1 MASLWIIATWPNVS
15 LAQFSQFYPSLAH
28 HLAPFGNAARKRSDK
43 GDYWWE
49 LRPCSYYHVFSEN
62 KIFWSAISKIPRFSF
77 DTEHKYINNSVHFI
91 PTDDKYLLAILQSR
105 VIWFA
110 ISQMCVPL
118 RLRAGLWQY
127 QLKSQFISRLP
138 IPTPTDDVRAII
150 AQLAQDI
157 SANAKARY
165 ALHERVRRRI
175 SQDLGGGG
183 KLNQK
188 LSAWWERDF
197 AGFRAEIH
205 KHWKTDIPLR
215 DRDDWQ
221 EWLASQRAKHAQFT
235 AAIIAGETQLN
246 AQVYGLF
253 GLSAAEIALIEASTK
268 YEYGEV

>member
-1 MASLWIIATWPNVS
+1 MYQWYEIQDSI
-15 LAQFSQFYPSLAH
+15 
-28 HLAPFGNAARKRSDK
+28 
-43 GDYWWE
+43 DY
-49 LRPCSYYHVFSEN
+49 YKVFDQA
-62 KIFWSAISKIPRFSF
+62 KIFWPDIAKLPRFSWNQ
-77 DTEHKYINNSVHFI
+77 TGNLVN
-91 PTDDKYLLAILQSR
+91 DKGSLIVTNDQFVLGMLQSR

-150 AQLAQDI
+150 AQLAQEI

-221 EWLASQRAKHAQFT
+221 EWLAVQRANHAQFT